1 MLIKRKALQAGR
13 GRHSAVVAGEASNL
27 VDRRAFL
34 KSSGLA
40 AGALAAVGTLGAGS
54 VRKAQAATAATGGGA
69 VELKKNV
76 CTHCSVGC
84 TVIAEVKNGVWVGQ
98 EPGYESPINRGSHCA
113 KGAAV
118 RELVHGDRR
127 LKYPMK
133 MVDGQWQRINWD
145 QAINEIGDKL
155 TQIREKSGPDAVF
168 WLGSAKFSNEGAY
181 LYRKL
186 AAFWGTNSVDHQAR
200 ICHST
205 TVAGVA
211 NTWGYGAMTNSY
223 NDIRKAKTQI
233 IMGGNPAE
241 AHPVSLQHLL
251 AGKELNRANVI
262 VIDPR
267 LTRTAAHATEYVRI
281 RPGTDI
287 PVIWGLLWHIFEN
300 GWEDKEFIRQ
310 RVYGMDDIRKEV
322 AKWNPQEVERITGVP
337 GEQLKRVA
345 EKFAKEKPA
354 TLIWCMGAT
363 QKTVGTANVRAFCIL
378 LLATGNVGSSGTG
391 ANIFRGHCNVQGATD
406 LGLDVVTLP
415 LYYGL
420 AEGAWKH
427 WARVWEVDYNWLAS
441 RFETFKAKDGKEV
454 KQMETP
460 GIPTTRW
467 FDAVTMPKEQL
478 DQRDNIKGMM
488 VFGHG
493 GNTVTRMPEM
503 VKGLAALDLLVVADP
518 HPTTFAVVSE
528 RKNNTYLLPI
538 CTQFETKG
546 SRTASNRSLQWGE
559 QVVKPIFES
568 KDDYEVMYRLAT
580 KLGFADKMFKNI
592 KVVDGVPE
600 AEDILREINRGGWS
614 TGYSGQS
621 PERLKAHMRHQDK
634 FDLTTLRAPA
644 DAPEVGGDYYGLP
657 WPCWGTPAIK
667 HPGTHILYN
676 TNLHVKDGGGTFR
689 ARFGVERVIKEKVKE
704 KVLENGVEVEKEV
717 EKEIAKFNLLSEGS
731 YSLGSEIKDGYPE
744 FTVAVLKKL
753 GWDGELT
760 PEERAVIE
768 RVAGGPEPEKVDKVS
783 WATDLSGG
791 VIRVALDHGCI
802 PFGNGKARA
811 IAWNLP
817 DPVPVHRE
825 PIYTPRT
832 DLIAQYPTL
841 PDRRGFRLPHLG
853 QSVQKRSN
861 EVAKDFPIILTSGR
875 LVEYEGGGEET
886 RSNKWLAE
894 LQQDMFVEIN
904 PADAQARGIV
914 DGGWVWVTGPESG
927 SKARM
932 KALVTERV
940 GKGVAFM
947 PFHFAGWFQGADQRS
962 KYPQGTDPVVL
973 GESVN
978 VITTYG
984 YDPVTFMQETK
995 VTLCQIR
1002 AEAAA

>member
-1 MLIKRKALQAGR
+1 MLLKRKSKEAAHSRLQA
-13 GRHSAVVAGEASNL
+13 SLAANAQTM

-34 KSSGLA
+34 RNAGLA
-40 AGALAAVGTLGAGS
+40 AGGLAAVGSLS
-54 VRKAQAATAATGGGA
+54 VGA
-69 VELKKNV
+69 VKKAEAASIAGPGAVSIKRNI

-84 TVIAEVKNGVWVGQ
+84 TVVAEVKNGVWIGQ
-98 EPGYESPINRGSHCA
+98 EPEWRSPINRGSHCA

-118 RELVHGDRR
+118 RELTHGDRR
-127 LKYPMK
+127 LRYPMK
-133 MVDGQWQRINWD
+133 MVGGQWQRITWE
-145 QAINEIGDKL
+145 QAIEEIGNKL
-155 TQIREKSGPDAVF
+155 LAIRETSGPDSVF

-181 LYRKL
+181 LYRKM
-186 AAFWGTNSVDHQAR
+186 AAFWGTNSIDHQAR

-211 NTWGYGAMTNSY
+211 NTWGYGAQTNSY
-223 NDIRKAKTQI
+223 NDIRNTKTMI

-241 AHPVSLQHLL
+241 AHPVSLQHVL

-287 PVIWGLLWHIFEN
+287 PVIWGILWHIFEN

-310 RVYGMDDIRKEV
+310 RVYGMDEIRKEV

-337 GEQLKRVA
+337 GEQLRFVA
-345 EKFAKEKPA
+345 EKFAKEKPS

-378 LLATGNVGSSGTG
+378 LLATGNVGGFGNG

-420 AEGAWKH
+420 DEGAWRH
-427 WARVWEVDYNWLAS
+427 WSRVWEVDYEWFKS
-441 RFETFKAKDGKEV
+441 RFDTRTDKDGKTISMMNV
-454 KQMETP
+454 P

-467 FDAVTMPKEQL
+467 FDAVLLPKDQVEQK
-478 DQRDNIKGMM
+478 DNIKGMV

-503 VKGLAALDLLVVADP
+503 VKGLEKLDLLVVADP

-528 RKNNTYLLPI
+528 RKDNTYLLPI
-538 CTQFETKG
+538 CTQFETDG
-546 SRTASNRSLQWGE
+546 SRTASNRSIQWGE
-559 QVVKPIFES
+559 KVVDPVFES
-568 KDDYEVMYRLAT
+568 KDDYEAIYLLAK
-580 KLGFADKMFKNI
+580 KLGFADLMFKNI
-592 KVVDGVPE
+592 KVVNNRPVP
-600 AEDILREINRGGWS
+600 EDILREINRGGWS
-614 TGYSGQS
+614 TGYCGQS

-634 FDLTTLRAPA
+634 FDIVTLRAPK

-657 WPCWGTPAIK
+657 WPCWGKPEYR
-667 HPGTHILYN
+667 HPGTHQLYN

-689 ARFGVERVIKEKVKE
+689 ARFGVERVVKVKDAS
-704 KVLENGVEVEKEV
+704 GAEVE
-717 EKEIAKFNLLSEGS
+717 EKHNLLAEGS
-731 YSLGSEIKDGYPE
+731 YSLGSELKDGYPQ
-744 FTVAVLKKL
+744 FTMGVLKKL
-753 GWDGELT
+753 GWDADLT
-760 PEERAVIE
+760 PEELAVIE
-768 RVAGGPEPEKVDKVS
+768 KIGGGDPEKINAVS

-791 VIRVALDHGCI
+791 IQRVALEHGCI
-802 PFGNGKARA
+802 PFGNAKARA
-811 IAWNLP
+811 VAWNLP

-825 PIYTPRT
+825 PIYTPRI
-832 DLIAQYPTL
+832 DLVEKYPTL

-853 QSVQKRSN
+853 VSVQKRSL

-904 PADAQARGIV
+904 PADAQSRGIT
-914 DGGWVWVTGPESG
+914 DGAWVWVTGPESG
-927 SKARM
+927 SKARV

-947 PFHFAGWFQGADQRS
+947 PFHFAGWFMGVDQRG
-962 KYPQGTDPVVL
+962 KYPKGTDPVVL

-978 VITTYG
+978 AITTYG

-1002 AEAAA
+1002 AA